1 MYQNLNFC
9 YQSNKIQSQNVI
21 PNDIGIAMHFQH
33 RKARNCFWYMMGL
46 MWGKKEKNEM
56 NKAFFY
62 SSPILGSLTRKIV
75 KQTVWIP
82 SDSTYL
88 VLSPKCVKKK
98 YFYSMFSKFPT
109 FKDQLISKWLFDVIN
124 FLKKSNTKIR

>member
-1 MYQNLNFC
+1 
-9 YQSNKIQSQNVI
+9 
-21 PNDIGIAMHFQH
+21 
-33 RKARNCFWYMMGL
+33 MMGL

-56 NKAFFY
+56 DKAFFY

-88 VLSPKCVKKK
+88 VLSPKCVKKNIFIQCVPNFQPLK
-98 YFYSMFSKFPT
+98 
-109 FKDQLISKWLFDVIN
+109 IS
-124 FLKKSNTKIR
+124 